1 MGESFSFSVE
11 VEGAPEEAIL
21 QALREGMRSEV
32 EYRVQLYREAKGIW
46 RFFGDRLIEEYET
59 HYIAYFDPFTR
70 SFRLHISGAF
80 ASQEQSFESGEEFLD
95 AFLSVT
101 SNPMPLPREGRSYR
115 LRGRAVVRPIR
126 VAPPLGLMG
135 VFLPSQRHGTAW
147 VSLEL

>member
-1 MGESFSFSVE
+1 ME
-11 VEGAPEEAIL
+11 VEGAPQEAIL

-70 SFRLHISGAF
+70 SYRLDASGAF
-80 ASQEQSFESGEEFLD
+80 APDQQSFQDAGAFLD
-95 AFLSVT
+95 TFLSIT
-101 SNPMPLPREGRSYR
+101 SNPMPLPREGRQYR

-135 VFLPSQRHGTAW
+135 IFLPSERHGTAW